1 MPCRGGALGDG
12 EMGEMDDLVREFLVE
27 SAENLDRLDQEF
39 VALEKDPGDPKRLA
53 SIFRSI
59 HTIKGTCGF
68 LGFSKLEAVAHVGE
82 SLLSKLRDGAFR
94 LDGEL
99 TTALLKL
106 VDAVREILGRIE
118 ASGQEGDE
126 SYEALK
132 AQVSA
137 LNEART
143 ATAGGKPA
151 PAPAATAATA
161 ATAAPKAAAPAA
173 APAPAPAPTPVA
185 AVVPPVAT
193 PVAAPVTA
201 APPAPASPAPAP
213 VAAHATPAEA
223 KRPNDEPA
231 GDGAKHAVTETS
243 LRVDVG
249 LIDQLMNLVG
259 ELVLARNQIL
269 QLTSNQGDAG
279 LTATMQRLNVI
290 TSELQEGVMK
300 TRMQPI
306 GNVWSKFPRV
316 VRDVA
321 VICGKQARLEMEGKE
336 TELDRT
342 IVEAIKDPLTH
353 LVRNSID
360 HGLETPAVRTAKGK
374 PAEGVVTLRA
384 FHENGQVIVEISD
397 DGAGIDPERIKKK
410 AIEKGLLTAE
420 QAAALSDRDAINMI
434 FLAGFSTAEKVT
446 NISGR
451 GVGMDVVKSNVEKI
465 GGDIELKSQVGKGA
479 TVRIKI
485 PPTLAIIP
493 ALVVVSSGGCFAIP
507 QVNLVKLI
515 RVDSEQAATAI
526 ESIQGTPVY
535 RLRGNL
541 LPLVDL
547 DALLAG
553 EEADRE
559 QILAKKRECLNI
571 VVLQAEERQF
581 GLVVDR
587 IHDTQEIVVKP
598 LCKMLKSIEVYA
610 GVTIMGDGR
619 VALILDVCGVGQAG
633 GVVAKLQERGIAE
646 KHADDAASDFV
657 EASTFLVFQAGG
669 RRMAVPLADAA
680 RLEEF
685 KREQVEFGGDAPVVQ
700 YRGEI
705 MPLVHAAGDP
715 SWAHAEGDVRVVVY
729 ALEGHHFG
737 LVIDGVPDIVYEAV
751 RVRQPGSASGGSES
765 VVLQGKV
772 TELLGLRR
780 ALERVQP
787 GVLDLAAA
795 PAGA

>member
-1 MPCRGGALGDG
+1 
-12 EMGEMDDLVREFLVE
+12 MGEMDDLVREFLVE

-39 VALEKDPGDPKRLA
+39 VALEKNPGDPKRLA

-82 SLLSKLRDGAFR
+82 SLLSKLRDGAFG

-118 ASGQEGDE
+118 NHGSEGDE
-126 SYEALK
+126 SYDALK
-132 AQVSA
+132 AHITQ
-137 LNEART
+137 LNESRSK
-143 ATAGGKPA
+143 AG
-151 PAPAATAATA
+151 AA
-161 ATAAPKAAAPAA
+161 KPAA
-173 APAPAPAPTPVA
+173 APLNPVPVA
-185 AVVPPVAT
+185 AAPV
-193 PVAAPVTA
+193 VAAPVAVVPVA
-201 APPAPASPAPAP
+201 AAP
-213 VAAHATPAEA
+213 VAVLVVAPAVPVEA
-223 KRPNDEPA
+223 KRPAEAEA
-231 GDGAKHAVTETS
+231 GDGGKHGVAETS

-316 VRDVA
+316 VRDVSLA
-321 VICGKQARLEMEGKE
+321 CGKQVRLEMEGKE

-360 HGLETPAVRTAKGK
+360 HGIETPAARTAKGK

-384 FHENGQVIVEISD
+384 FQENGQVIIEISD
-397 DGAGIDPERIKKK
+397 DGGGIDPERIKKK
-410 AIEKGLLTAE
+410 ALEKGLLTPE
-420 QAAALSDRDAINMI
+420 QAAALSDRDAIQMI

-465 GGDIELKSQVGKGA
+465 GGDIELKSHVGKGA

-493 ALVVVSSGGCFAIP
+493 ALLVVSGGSCFAIP

-515 RVDSEQAATAI
+515 RIDAEQVPTAI

-541 LPLVDL
+541 LPLIDL
-547 DALLAG
+547 DALLSG
-553 EEADRE
+553 DKADRA
-559 QILAKKRECLNI
+559 QILARKRECLNI
-571 VVLQAEERQF
+571 VVLQAEDLQF
-581 GLVVDR
+581 GLVVDN
-587 IHDTQEIVVKP
+587 IYDTQEVVVKP

-619 VALILDVCGVGQAG
+619 VALILDVCGVAHAG
-633 GVVAKLQERGIAE
+633 GVVTKMQEHGIADKRGE
-646 KHADDAASDFV
+646 DEAADFV
-657 EASTFLVFQAGG
+657 EPSTVLVFQAGG

-685 KREQVEFGGDAPVVQ
+685 KREQIEFGGDQPVVQ

-705 MPLVHAAGDP
+705 MPLVHAAGDR
-715 SWAHAEGDVRVVVY
+715 SWTSAEGVAHVVVY
-729 ALEGHHFG
+729 AFEGHHFG
-737 LVIDGVPDIVYEAV
+737 LVIDGVPDIVYEAI
-751 RVRQPGSASGGSES
+751 RVRQTASASRGSES
-765 VVLQGKV
+765 VVLQEKV
-772 TELLGLRR
+772 TELIGLRQ
-780 ALERVQP
+780 ALERAQP
-787 GVLDLAAA
+787 GLFDLAAVA
-795 PAGA
+795 TGA